1 MMNLTRKQMFLIL
14 GGAVALLIVFSLT
27 LAFQQNSQQP
37 STKITAAGVTP
48 GQSDSNQANGS
59 GGSGNQNS
67 DSTPSTNGPTATP
80 IPEQVNTSAVSTTQ
94 TFYDS
99 FAKGNPLANG
109 AFKTN
114 QYLSDNFKNIINI
127 SYKNG
132 NKPVFCA
139 VNHKPQ
145 VTVGKEQ
152 QLYYD
157 NGYITEETI
166 SDAVTGRDLYLV
178 MLQSNNDQWHI
189 FDISCL

>member
-14 GGAVALLIVFSLT
+14 GGAVALLIIFSLT

-37 STKITAAGVTP
+37 STKITAGVTP
-48 GQSDSNQANGS
+48 GQTNSNQANGS
-59 GGSGNQNS
+59 GGTGNQNS
-67 DSTPSTNGPTATP
+67 DSSPSTNGPTATP

-94 TFYDS
+94 AFYDS
-99 FAKGNPLANG
+99 FAKGNPIANG

-132 NKPVFCA
+132 NRPVFCA

-166 SDAVTGRDLYLV
+166 SDAVTGQDLYLV

-189 FDISCL
+189 FDVTCL